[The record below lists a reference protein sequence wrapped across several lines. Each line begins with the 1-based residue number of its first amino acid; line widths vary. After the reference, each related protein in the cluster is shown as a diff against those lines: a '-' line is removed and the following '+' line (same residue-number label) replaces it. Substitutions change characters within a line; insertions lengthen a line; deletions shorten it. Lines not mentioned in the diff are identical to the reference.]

1 MSLIAD
7 PFGRGPAPN
16 ALLPLR
22 LVIGFGFLAH
32 GLAKWNRGPE
42 KFGALLQHV
51 GIPFPLVMGWVGTLT
66 ELVGGAALLLGV
78 AVAIACVPLIF
89 SMLVAMFSI
98 HIRYGF
104 SSINTVGLTSSG
116 PQFGPPGYEINLL
129 YMAGLLALALS
140 GPTILSIDK
149 LLARG
154 RGST

>member
-1 MSLIAD
+1 
-7 PFGRGPAPN
+7 
-16 ALLPLR
+16 
-22 LVIGFGFLAH
+22 
-32 GLAKWNRGPE
+32 
-42 KFGALLQHV
+42 
-51 GIPFPLVMGWVGTLT
+51 MGWVGTLT